1 MNIKFEHGSSC
12 DSYEEQANRQG
23 FTLGNKAKLFD
34 RIAVCSNFLYEQRYL
49 TDDQIKTI
57 RNKIQEDLINSM
69 IPVENSLEDLIG
81 SIEETKEKGNV

>member
-1 MNIKFEHGSSC
+1 M
-12 DSYEEQANRQG
+12 
-23 FTLGNKAKLFD
+23 FD